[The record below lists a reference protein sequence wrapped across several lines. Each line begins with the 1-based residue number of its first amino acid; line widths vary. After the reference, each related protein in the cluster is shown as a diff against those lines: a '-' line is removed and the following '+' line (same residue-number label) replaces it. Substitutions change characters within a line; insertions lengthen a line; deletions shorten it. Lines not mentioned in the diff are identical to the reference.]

1 MAGIFKRSSG
11 SMRLLNL
18 RAGRWVSL
26 SLNWLLHPTAADCII
41 LGLSS
46 MEQLNQNLAAG
57 GDGPLPEDVVKSCNR
72 AARNR

>member
-1 MAGIFKRSSG
+1 M
-11 SMRLLNL
+11 
-18 RAGRWVSL
+18 VSL